1 MTDKQFG
8 FRKNIS
14 TEMALS
20 NVHQSFI
27 HNFEQGLITC
37 SVFLDISKAF
47 DSVNHSILLHKL
59 QCYGVRGIPL
69 QLLENYLS
77 GRSQFTLSNN
87 HQSSLLPI
95 TCGVPQGSVLGP
107 FYFSVFINDLPNTTN
122 MQTTLFADDAC
133 FNLGHQCVQTLEKLV
148 NIELDKLS
156 LWFKEN
162 KLSLNVGKT
171 NFVMIHRRRQNIR
184 LQLKLNGALL
194 EQKDS
199 IKYLG
204 VVIDQKL
211 NWKSHITNCTA
222 KLGKCLWAINK
233 LRQYTTIPILKL
245 VYFALAYPH
254 IQYCI
259 SSWGGA
265 CKTSLQPL
273 FVKQKIIIK

>member
-1 MTDKQFG
+1 
-8 FRKNIS
+8 
-14 TEMALS
+14 
-20 NVHQSFI
+20 
-27 HNFEQGLITC
+27 
-37 SVFLDISKAF
+37 
-47 DSVNHSILLHKL
+47 
-59 QCYGVRGIPL
+59 
-69 QLLENYLS
+69 
-77 GRSQFTLSNN
+77 
-87 HQSSLLPI
+87 
-95 TCGVPQGSVLGP
+95 
-107 FYFSVFINDLPNTTN
+107 

-133 FNLGHQCVQTLEKLV
+133 FNLGHQCVQTPEKLV
-148 NIELDKLS
+148 NIELAKLS

-245 VYFALAYPH
+245 VYFALAYPY

-259 SSWGGA
+259 SSRGGA

-273 FVKQKIIIK
+273 FIKQKLIIKSMLHEQYISPVNDVVLPNYNCCLLCCSQMFHTGTFINITCC